1 MGNYFYHMYKLCPEK
16 FELSFVKLF
25 ISLHRNQENNQELVA
40 LFIPSKFTLTNDNE
54 LNLYDPTY
62 MISKIV
68 FLGDMRFNLTREVF
82 RGMSIESIDFV
93 GYVAPQILKSLTSK
107 SDNQI
112 SDNLIRNINVIAQY
126 NNSDELIDRI
136 TYKDNIEYNWRD
148 VKAAANLELPYVG
161 GNAQCYRYGDLK
173 QISID
178 SSFVSIHSKSNIELT
193 IRSGSSYIL
202 EVPKVIIESREPITI
217 NYL

>member
-1 MGNYFYHMYKLCPEK
+1 MYKLCPKK
-16 FELSFVKLF
+16 FELSFLKLF
-25 ISLHRNQENNQELVA
+25 ISLHGNQENNQELVA
-40 LFIPSKFTLTNDNE
+40 LFIPSKFTLTNNNE
-54 LNLYDPTY
+54 LNLYNPTY

-68 FLGDMRFNLTREVF
+68 FLGDIHFNLTREVF
-82 RGMSIESIDFV
+82 RGMKIESIDFV
-93 GYVAPQILKSLTSK
+93 GYVAPLILKSLTSK

-112 SDNLIRNINVIAQY
+112 YDNLIRNINVISQY
-126 NNSDELIDRI
+126 NNYESIDDKI
-136 TYKDNIEYNWRD
+136 IYKDNIEYNWRD
-148 VKAAANLELPYVG
+148 VKGAANSNLPYVG

-173 QISID
+173 RISID

-202 EVPKVIIESREPITI
+202 EVPEVIIKSEAPITI